1 VSKELEKKIA
11 KLKVAQSQLEVQVSN
26 LEKRKNAGLRE
37 QNALL
42 TKNTQLESTKLDL
55 EEAKLQ
61 AAGKY
66 DAMEKVRI
74 QTAREKMVL
83 DQAQLEV
90 MSEFA
95 ADTDDLVDSVS
106 NLLQVYDRHN
116 FLNVKILAGFRQN
129 VKAIGSLKGA
139 YASLSVISQKLYK
152 TSMVALIDTMF
163 NFAMQINTAA
173 GELRVMTGMSREAS
187 DAFFENQ
194 QQLSYFN
201 VSAQDTAKTVGELYG
216 TFTDFTFASRQQ
228 QETLK
233 NTGVLLEKIGVST
246 KDFASGVQLST
257 KVFGQSS
264 DQAAAT
270 AREFSDFAKVIGV
283 APEKMAADFSAVG
296 DSLAKLGSSGPRAF
310 KDLAAAS
317 KITGLEINKLIRIA
331 DNFDTFDTAAQQAGK
346 LNAALGG
353 NFVNAMDLMMET
365 DPVERFKMIRDA
377 IGNTGLT
384 FDDMSYYQRKFFT
397 QAAGLED
404 VSDLAKMMSGNF
416 TDLAGAV
423 NMTSSDYAE
432 LERKAKSVQDIQT
445 EFKTLL
451 MSLIPVFQPLIVEL
465 RKLIDNLTKNK
476 ETLKGVTDVIMSLAT
491 VLVEFVIPYFEELI
505 YAMIA
510 MKGVGLAIH
519 IGSIGKSVVGA
530 AGATAT
536 FTGKLMGL
544 GSAAGNVAGAVGDVT
559 GNVADLSGNMADT
572 MKTLKGAQGG
582 LTAVGGAAGNMAGPL
597 GNAGDLVGN
606 LGAQGSA
613 LQQGLGG
620 AAPAMNS
627 TSDAASKLG
636 GSAKNS
642 GKSLMGL
649 GVAALFIGG
658 GIAAAAFGLAELAKS
673 FNGLGGAA
681 GPAALAIVGFTAAFG
696 LMMVG
701 LMALVAGPQAALA
714 AGAVGVLIA
723 VGAAALAIGGGMFLA
738 TKGVANMTNALSTL
752 VSGGMIGQIA
762 KLGTALENLGTSMMS
777 SNLDGQFAA
786 IVGEMSRFENAITAS
801 GVANL
806 QPFIAEMNDMANNAE
821 QLKTTFTEAR
831 STAVAADKANKS
843 GQVMAAAMASAMGPV
858 VAAII
863 NSSNNNQQPAGKAPN
878 INVHVELDG
887 QKVSKNVETRIDKKL
902 INMVGLK

>member
-1 VSKELEKKIA
+1 MSDELEKKIA
-11 KLKVAQSQLEVQVSN
+11 RLKVAQSQLEVQVSN

-42 TKNTQLESTKLDL
+42 TKNAQLESAKLDL

-61 AAGKY
+61 AAGKL
-66 DAMEKVRI
+66 DAVEKARI

-83 DQAQLEV
+83 DTAQLQV
-90 MSEFA
+90 LSEFA
-95 ADTDDLVDSVS
+95 ADTDDLVESVS

-116 FLNVKILAGFRQN
+116 FLNVKILAGFKQN
-129 VKAIGSLKGA
+129 IKALGTMKGA
-139 YASLSVISQKLYK
+139 YTNLSVVSQKLYK

-163 NFAMQINTAA
+163 NFAMSINTAA
-173 GELRVMTGMSREAS
+173 GDLRVMTGMSREAS
-187 DAFFENQ
+187 DAFFANQ

-201 VSAQDTAKTVGELYG
+201 VTAEDTSKTVGELFG
-216 TFTDFTFASRQQ
+216 TFTDFTFATRQQ

-246 KDFASGVQLST
+246 KDFASGVQIST
-257 KVFGQSS
+257 KVFGQSA

-296 DSLAKLGSSGPRAF
+296 DSLAKLGSDGPRAF

-331 DNFDTFDTAAQQAGK
+331 DNFDTFDTAAEQAGK

-404 VSDLAKMMSGNF
+404 VADLAKMMSGDF

-451 MSLIPVFQPLIVEL
+451 MSLIPVFQPLIIEL

-505 YAMIA
+505 YSMIA
-510 MKGVGLAIH
+510 LKGVGLAMH
-519 IGSIGKSVVGA
+519 IGSIGKSVGSA
-530 AGATAT
+530 AVATAN
-536 FTGKLMGL
+536 FSSKMLGL
-544 GSAAGNVAGAVGDVT
+544 GSAAGNVAGAVGDT
-559 GNVADLSGNMADT
+559 ASTVADLSGNMADS

-582 LTAVGGAAGNMAGPL
+582 LAAVGSAAGNAAGPL

-606 LGAQGSA
+606 LGAQGST
-613 LQQGLGG
+613 LQRGMGG

-627 TSDAASKLG
+627 TADAASNLG
-636 GSAKNS
+636 GSAKKS
-642 GKSLMGL
+642 GKSLIGL

-658 GIAAAAFGLAELAKS
+658 GIAAAAFGLAELVKS
-673 FNGLGGAA
+673 FDGLGSSA
-681 GPAALAIVGFTAAFG
+681 GPAAFAIIGFTAAFG

-714 AGAVGVLIA
+714 TGAVGVLIA
-723 VGAAALAIGGGMFLA
+723 VGAASLAIGGGMFLA
-738 TKGVANMTNALSTL
+738 TKGIANMTDSLKQL
-752 VSGGMIGQIA
+752 VGGNMIEQIV
-762 KLGTALENLGTSMMS
+762 KLGTTLENLGASMLT
-777 SNLDGQFAA
+777 SNLSGQFAS
-786 IVGEMSRFENAITAS
+786 IVNEMSRFENAITAS

-806 QPFIAEMNDMANNAE
+806 QPFIAEMNDMAANAE
-821 QLKTTFTEAR
+821 QIKTTLAQAR
-831 STAVAADKANKS
+831 TTAIAADNANKS

-858 VAAII
+858 VAAIV
-863 NSSNNNQQPAGKAPN
+863 SSANNQPGSAAPPK
-878 INVHVELDG
+878 IDVHVELDG
-887 QKVSKNVETRIDKKL
+887 QKVSKNVETRLDKKL